1 MQSEFP
7 VAVITFKMKHKVF
20 IFGRIYILILLL
32 FYFEYEV
39 VSQNNRPE
47 RWKQPGIFFGAG
59 GGLAYTQIL
68 NKGTQ
73 SVSNKLQNRKNSFA
87 GSIEVG
93 YFFSKDLGL
102 ITGLNYYSSVT
113 SYCNLES
120 YQNQYN
126 TFDSENDPYELRVT
140 GSDIG
145 ETQKIDILSIPVCLN
160 FRKPLTASLGFSMQS
175 GINFFVPL
183 NNRYQS
189 GGVFTYKGYFP
200 AYNVLL
206 EDLPE
211 YGFPSNLSVVSNGKV
226 ELKPISLGAVVSAG
240 FDYLIQKRV
249 QLILAG
255 CFDRTLTSVSN
266 YSSPDEL
273 LSSETG
279 QMNNTMSGSNETKV
293 QTISIKLSIRYF
305 LTDFTKFKYYFHPSP
320 KENLQ
325 EYERRQNMFRY

>member
-1 MQSEFP
+1 
-7 VAVITFKMKHKVF
+7 MKHKV
-20 IFGRIYILILLL
+20 IISGRILFLIILLS
-32 FYFEYEV
+32 YFESEV

-59 GGLAYTQIL
+59 GWVAYTQIL

-73 SVSNKLQNRKNSFA
+73 SVSNKFQNSNNSFA
-87 GSIEVG
+87 GSIEAG
-93 YFFSKDLGL
+93 YYFSKNLGL
-102 ITGLNYYSSVT
+102 ISGMNYYSSLT
-113 SYCNLES
+113 SYYNLET
-120 YQNQYN
+120 YKNQYN
-126 TFDSENDPYELRVT
+126 TFDPENDPYELRVT
-140 GSDIG
+140 GYDIG
-145 ETQKIDILSIPVCLN
+145 ETQQIDILSIPVCISY
-160 FRKPLTASLGFSMQS
+160 RKPLNASFGFSLQS

-211 YGFPSNLSVVSNGKV
+211 YGFPSNLSVVTDGKV

-249 QLILAG
+249 QLVLAG
-255 CFDRTLTSVSN
+255 YFDRTFTSVSN

-273 LSSETG
+273 LSSETE
-279 QMNNTMSGSNETKV
+279 QVNKTISGSNETKV
-293 QTISIKLSIRYF
+293 QTFAIKLSIRYF
-305 LTDFTKFKYYFHPSP
+305 LTDFTKFKYYFHPNP

-325 EYERRQNMFRY
+325 EYERQRNKFRY